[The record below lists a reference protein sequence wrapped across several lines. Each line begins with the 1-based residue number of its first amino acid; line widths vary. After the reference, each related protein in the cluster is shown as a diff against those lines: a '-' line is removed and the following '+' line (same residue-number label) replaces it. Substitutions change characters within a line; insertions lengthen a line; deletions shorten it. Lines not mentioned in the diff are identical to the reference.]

1 MVFWQISSIKL
12 MITGTSQLVQ
22 MIDTTMVT
30 IIRLLLIFMELQDIE
45 ILLTRMSVQMLLVI
59 PMIIKVNLES
69 FWRKTSSNGR

>member
-59 PMIIKVNLES
+59 PMIIKS
-69 FWRKTSSNGR
+69 